1 VSDQPQPQQPNLDL
15 SLPPERR
22 AGVFADAAMVWHN
35 QHSFTLD
42 FLSQWAPGLSES
54 GGAQVEVV
62 ARVRVPTGVIFQ
74 LARAI
79 AENLDNY
86 ERQFG
91 PIQGGPQPP
100 PPG

>member
-1 VSDQPQPQQPNLDL
+1 VSDQPQHNLDL
-15 SLPPERR
+15 NLPTDLH

-42 FLSQWAPGLSES
+42 FLAQWSPGASDS
-54 GGAQVEVV
+54 GNAQMEVV
-62 ARVRVPTGVIFQ
+62 SRVRIPTGVIFQ

-79 AENLDNY
+79 AENVDNY

-91 PIQGGPQPP
+91 PIESGGPQAPP
-100 PPG
+100 NS